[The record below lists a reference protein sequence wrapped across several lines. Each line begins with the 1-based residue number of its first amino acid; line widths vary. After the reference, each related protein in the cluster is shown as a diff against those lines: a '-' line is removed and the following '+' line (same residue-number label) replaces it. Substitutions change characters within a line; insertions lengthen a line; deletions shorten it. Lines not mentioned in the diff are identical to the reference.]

1 MSFNVVIPARYAAT
15 RLPGKPLLKLAGK
28 PMIQHVYER
37 ARQSGADE
45 VVVATDDFMV
55 RDACQQFGAT
65 VVMTSRNHGSGTDRI
80 AEAVSQL
87 NWADDTVVVNVQGDE
102 PLMPPA
108 LIRQAAELLLADGD
122 AGIATLGTP
131 IVSREEFLNPNVV
144 KLVMDDAGHA
154 VYFSRA
160 PIPWERDS
168 AAQLTDNTA
177 GFQYARRHIGIYAYR
192 AATLQQFTALPP
204 APLETI
210 EKLEQLR
217 ALWHGLVIKVADAEE
232 PPGRG
237 VDTAEDAQA
246 IEALLND
253 F

>member
-1 MSFNVVIPARYAAT
+1 MPFKVVIPARYAAT

-55 RDACQQFGAT
+55 RDACQQFDAV
-65 VVMTSRNHGSGTDRI
+65 VVMTSRKHQSGTDRI
-80 AEAVSQL
+80 AEAVRQL

-108 LIRQAAELLLADGD
+108 LIRQAAELLLSD
-122 AGIATLGTP
+122 AEVGIATLGTP
-131 IVSREEFLNPNVV
+131 ITNREEFLNPNVV
-144 KLVMDDAGHA
+144 KLVTDAAGHA

-168 AAQLTDNTA
+168 AAQLMDNTA
-177 GFQYARRHIGIYAYR
+177 GFQHARRHIGIYAYR

-217 ALWHGLVIKVADAEE
+217 ALWHGLAIKVADAVE

-237 VDTAEDAQA
+237 VDTAEDAKA
-246 IEALLND
+246 IEALLK
-253 F
+253 

>member
-1 MSFNVVIPARYAAT
+1 MPFKVVIPARYAST

-28 PMIQHVYER
+28 PMIQHVFER

-45 VVVATDDFMV
+45 VAVATDDFMV

-65 VVMTSRNHGSGTDRI
+65 VVMTSARHESGTDRI
-80 AEAVSQL
+80 AEAISRL
-87 NWADDTVVVNVQGDE
+87 NWSDDTVVVNVQGDE

-108 LIRQAAELLLADGD
+108 LIRQAAELLLNDSE

-131 IVSREEFLNPNVV
+131 ITNREDFLNPNVV
-144 KLVMDDAGHA
+144 KLVMDDTGRAL
-154 VYFSRA
+154 YFSRA

-168 AAQLTDNTA
+168 AAQLTDSTA
-177 GFQYARRHIGIYAYR
+177 GFQHARRHIGIYAYR

-204 APLETI
+204 APLETT

-217 ALWHGLVIKVADAEE
+217 ALWHGLTIKVADAVE

-246 IEALLND
+246 IEALLK
-253 F
+253 